1 MFCVNKSGVLW
12 KDMPSATTDGV
23 CIVASCHHEL
33 HPGRALDFGSNE
45 EVCRRGSRRVVV
57 DKAVR
62 TRSGDNNTIV
72 SIMVRRRG
80 VAAEHPLDVMTETHP
95 IAEQMES
102 NEEEDGEYQ
111 NNND

>member
-33 HPGRALDFGSNE
+33 HPGRALYFRSNE

-62 TRSGDNNTIV
+62 TCSGDNNTIV

-80 VAAEHPLDVMTETHP
+80 FAAEHPLDVMTETRP

-102 NEEEDGEYQ
+102 NEEEDGKYQ